1 MRASTKGWIIAASV
15 LILTGLI
22 LFGGVMTVLKWDFT
36 KLSTVK
42 YETNRYDAI
51 GAFKNISLL
60 TDTSDVEFLPSENG
74 EISVICHEMSKAKHS
89 VTVKDETLI
98 IELEDTRKWY
108 DYIGINIGAPYITV
122 YLPQEE
128 YGALSVKGDTGD
140 VKIPRDFSFKS
151 IDVSVSTG
159 DVECGASSPE
169 SIRIRT
175 STGDI
180 CVEGVSA
187 KALDL
192 SVSTG
197 HVTVSRVKCEGD
209 VRVHVSTG
217 DAKLTDVRCK
227 NFVSDGNTGDLSLI
241 EVIGTGSFSVERS
254 TGGVTFDGCDAAEI
268 FVETDTGDVSGSLLT
283 SKIFFVQTHTGRVDV
298 PKTTDGGKCEIATN
312 TGDVLIYVEE

>member
-1 MRASTKGWIIAASV
+1 MRKSTKGWIIAAST

-22 LFGGVMTVLKWDFT
+22 LFGGVMTMLKWDFT

-51 GAFKNISLL
+51 GDFKNVSVL
-60 TDTSDVEFLPSENG
+60 TDTADVKFFPSENG
-74 EISVICHEMSKAKHS
+74 ETWVVCHEMTKAKHS

-122 YLPQEE
+122 YLPREA
-128 YGALSVKGDTGD
+128 YGTLSVKGDTGD
-140 VKIPRDFSFKS
+140 VALPEEFSFQS

-159 DVECGASSPE
+159 DTECGASAAE
-169 SIRIRT
+169 AIRIKA
-175 STGDI
+175 STGDVR
-180 CVEGVSA
+180 VENVAADS
-187 KALDL
+187 LDL

-197 HVTVSRVKCEGD
+197 YITVSHVNCEGD

-241 EVIGTGSFSVERS
+241 GVVGTEKFSLERS
-254 TGGVTFDGCDAAEI
+254 TGDVTFDGCDASEI
-268 FVETDTGDVSGSLLT
+268 SVKTDTGSVEGSLLT
-283 SKIFFVQTHTGRVDV
+283 SKVFFVQTDTGRVDV
-298 PKTTDGGKCEIATN
+298 PKTADGGKCEITTD
-312 TGDVLIYVEE
+312 TGNVRIRVGG